1 MQAGRRDATRT
12 EIAIVGGGLAGSLA
26 AAMLGRAGRDVV
38 LIDPHAVYPPDFRC
52 EKLEQ
57 GHLDVLRR
65 TGLAEPVIGA
75 ATHADTL
82 WIARFGRVVDK
93 VPFHQYGL
101 AYDRLVNTVRAEIPP
116 TVRILRTVAD
126 AVEPDALRPRVRL
139 PDGGAV
145 EARLVILASGLNWRL
160 REALGIHRDLV
171 SACHSVTVGFDLE
184 RADGRA
190 FAFPGLQYNPERHDR
205 GLAYLTLFRI
215 GESVRANLF
224 LYQPLRSPWLAQFR
238 ADPDAALRDLM
249 PRLEPLIGPYRVAG
263 PVKVRPTD
271 LHVAHGIEKPGVVL
285 VGDAFATPC
294 PATGTGSL
302 KVFTDVER
310 LCNHHVPGWLASPGT
325 GTDKIAAFYA
335 DPVKRACDTFSA
347 ARAFELR
354 ALSTGSGM
362 AWSLRRW
369 LRFCLRLARWNLRRA
384 LRSPLAWA
392 ERREMRDADAV

>member
-1 MQAGRRDATRT
+1 MQAGRPDEART

-38 LIDPHAVYPPDFRC
+38 LIDPHTVYPPDFRC

-57 GHLDVLRR
+57 GHLEVLRR
-65 TGLAEPVIGA
+65 TGLAQAVIRA
-75 ATHADTL
+75 STHADTL

-93 VPFHQYGL
+93 VPFDQYGL
-101 AYDRLVNTVRAEIPP
+101 AYDGLVNTVRAEIPP
-116 TVRILRTVAD
+116 SVRILRTVAQRI
-126 AVEPDALRPRVRL
+126 EPDPLRPHVHL
-139 PDGGAV
+139 PGGGSI
-145 EARLVILASGLNWRL
+145 EARLVILASGLNWTL
-160 REALGIHRDLV
+160 REALGIRRDLV
-171 SACHSVTVGFDLE
+171 SACHSVTIGFDLE
-184 RADGRA
+184 RTDGQA
-190 FAFPGLQYNPERHDR
+190 FAFPGLQYNPERYDQ

-215 GESVRANLF
+215 GAGMRANLF

-238 ADPDAALRDLM
+238 AAPDAALHGLM
-249 PRLEPLIGPYRVAG
+249 PRLAGLIGAYRVAS

-271 LHVAHGIEKPGVVL
+271 LHASHGIEKPGIVL

-310 LCNHHVPGWLASPGT
+310 LCNHHVPAWLATPGMGVEKI
-325 GTDKIAAFYA
+325 GTFYA
-335 DPVKRACDTFSA
+335 DPAKRACDALSVA
-347 ARAFELR
+347 KAFDLR
-354 ALSTGSGM
+354 ALSTGSGV

-384 LRSPLAWA
+384 VRVRPVRA
-392 ERREMRDADAV
+392 ERTEVRGADVT

>member
-1 MQAGRRDATRT
+1 MPDGTVDGARA

-57 GHLDVLRR
+57 GHIEVLRR
-65 TGLAEPVIGA
+65 TGLAEPVIRA
-75 ATHADTL
+75 ATRADTL

-93 VPFHQYGL
+93 VPFRQYGL
-101 AYDRLVNTVRAEIPP
+101 AYDSLVNAVREEIPP

-126 AVEPDALRPRVRL
+126 AVEPDPVRPRVHL
-139 PDGGAV
+139 PGGGAV
-145 EARLVILASGLNWRL
+145 AARLVVLASGLNWRL
-160 REALGIHRDLV
+160 REDLGIHRDLV
-171 SACHSVTVGFDLE
+171 SACHSVTVGFDIE
-184 RADGRA
+184 RADGLP
-190 FAFPGLQYNPERHDR
+190 FAFPGLQYNPERYDQ

-215 GESVRANLF
+215 GASVRANLF
-224 LYQPLRSPWLAQFR
+224 LYQPLRSPWLARFR
-238 ADPDAALRDLM
+238 ADPDAALRELM
-249 PRLEPLIGPYRVAG
+249 PRLERLIGPYRVAG

-310 LCNHHVPGWLASPGT
+310 LCNHHVPAWLAGPET
-325 GTDKIAAFYA
+325 GTDKVAAFYA
-335 DPVKRACDTFSA
+335 DPVKRACDTLSA
-347 ARAFELR
+347 AKAFELR
-354 ALSTGSGM
+354 ALSTGSGLS
-362 AWSLRRW
+362 WSLRRW
-369 LRFCLRLARWNLRRA
+369 LRFFLRLARWNLRRM
-384 LRSPLAWA
+384 LRSPRTRLDRAGV
-392 ERREMRDADAV
+392 RGADAV

>member
-1 MQAGRRDATRT
+1 MQAERRDGMRT

-57 GHLDVLRR
+57 GHLEVLRR
-65 TGLAEPVIGA
+65 TGLAGAVIRA

-101 AYDRLVNTVRAEIPP
+101 AYDRLVNTVRAEIPSS
-116 TVRILRTVAD
+116 VRMLRTVAE
-126 AVEPDALRPRVRL
+126 AVEPDPVSPRVRL
-139 PDGGAV
+139 PGGGTV
-145 EARLVILASGLNWRL
+145 EARLVVLASGLNWNL
-160 REALGIHRDLV
+160 REGLGIRRDLV

-184 RADGRA
+184 RADGLP
-190 FAFPGLQYNPERHDR
+190 FAFPGLQYNPERYDR

-215 GESVRANLF
+215 GESMRANLF

-238 ADPDAALRDLM
+238 ADPDAALRGLM
-249 PRLEPLIGPYRVAG
+249 PRLERLIGPYRVAG

-271 LHVAHGIEKPGVVL
+271 LHASHGIEKPGVVL
-285 VGDAFATPC
+285 AGDAFATPC

-310 LCNHHVPGWLASPGT
+310 LCNHHVPAWLATPGM
-325 GTDKIAAFYA
+325 GVEKIATFYA
-335 DPVKRACDTFSA
+335 DPVKRTCDAFSA
-347 ARAFELR
+347 AKAFDLR
-354 ALSTGSGM
+354 ALSTGSGL

-369 LRFCLRLARWNLRRA
+369 LRFYLRLARWNLRRT
-384 LRSPLAWA
+384 LRAPLAWTERA
-392 ERREMRDADAV
+392 EVRGADAT